1 MNEENKDSISNSSY
15 PKIVDSE
22 DKKISE
28 QKPPNDKILYF
39 NIVKEIETAN
49 SKREEEPI

>member
-1 MNEENKDSISNSSY
+1 MNEEHKDSISNNSH
-15 PKIVDSE
+15 PKIIDSE

-39 NIVKEIETAN
+39 NIVKETETVN
-49 SKREEEPI
+49 SKGEEEPI

>member
-1 MNEENKDSISNSSY
+1 MNEEHKDSISNNSH
-15 PKIVDSE
+15 PKIIDSE

-39 NIVKEIETAN
+39 NIVKENDTTN